1 MDVRKRSMDFPVSVF
16 HFTLDMLELQIYYSA
31 QRYMCSGNSNSSPH
45 NGTSRMLPTEVSP
58 LPNILK

>member
-1 MDVRKRSMDFPVSVF
+1 MDVRKRSMDFPVSVL

-31 QRYMCSGNSNSSPH
+31 QHYMCSGNSNSSPYS
-45 NGTSRMLPTEVSP
+45 GTSRMLPTEVSP